1 MKLKH
6 FLGLAV
12 ATVAMG
18 VQPLFGQLVTLPTIL
33 VNSSV
38 TSNTPAGSGFVID
51 VRRQQNVSIEWTQ
64 TLGGAG
70 TSTGGVAFVPSL
82 DGTTLAASPENN
94 GFMMARA
101 AAGTTATTVVTNF
114 NVKGYNYLVL
124 YYITNGNAQA
134 MTNTFRYWVK
144 PSAP

>member
-1 MKLKH
+1 MKLSSLLI
-6 FLGLAV
+6 LGAILV
-12 ATVAMG
+12 GG
-18 VQPLFGQLVTLPTIL
+18 VQQMAAQLVTLPTIL
-33 VNSSV
+33 VNSGV
-38 TSNTPAGSGFVID
+38 TSNTPAGSFVID
-51 VRRQQNVSIEWTQ
+51 VRRQQNVAIEWTQ

-70 TSTGGVAFVPSL
+70 SSTGGVSFVPSV
-82 DGTTLAASPENN
+82 DGSTLAASPENN
-94 GFMMARA
+94 GFCLVRA

-124 YYITNGNAQA
+124 YYITNGNSQA

>member
-1 MKLKH
+1 MKLNS
-6 FLGLAV
+6 LLIAAASAV
-12 ATVAMG
+12 AFIYTASA
-18 VQPLFGQLVTLPTIL
+18 QLVTLPTIL
-33 VNSSV
+33 VGSGV
-38 TSNTPAGSGFVID
+38 TSNTPAGSFVID
-51 VRRQQNVSIEWTQ
+51 CRRQQNVAIEWTQ

-70 TSTGGVAFVPSL
+70 TSLAGVSFVPSI
-82 DGTTLAASPENN
+82 DGTTLAASPDNN
-94 GFMMARA
+94 GFVLARA
-101 AAGTTATTVVTNF
+101 AAGGTATTVVTNF

>member
-6 FLGLAV
+6 LLIAAASAV
-12 ATVAMG
+12 ALNTVSA
-18 VQPLFGQLVTLPTIL
+18 QLVTLPTIL
-33 VNSSV
+33 VGSGV
-38 TSNTPAGSGFVID
+38 TSNTPAGSFVID
-51 VRRQQNVSIEWTQ
+51 VRRQQNVAVEWTQ

-70 TSTGGVAFVPSL
+70 TSLAGVEFVPSL
-82 DGTTLAASPENN
+82 DGTTLAASPDNN
-94 GFMMARA
+94 GFVMARA
-101 AAGTTATTVVTNF
+101 AAGGTATTVVTNF

-124 YYITNGNAQA
+124 RYITNGNSQA

>member
-18 VQPLFGQLVTLPTIL
+18 VQPLFAQLVTLPTIL

-38 TSNTPAGSGFVID
+38 TSNTPAGSFVID
-51 VRRQQNVSIEWTQ
+51 VRRQQNVAIEWTQ
-64 TLGGAG
+64 QLGGAG
-70 TSTGGVAFVPSL
+70 TSNCGVSFVPSL
-82 DGTTLAASPENN
+82 DGTTIAASPENN
-94 GFMMARA
+94 GFMMSRVS
-101 AAGTTATTVVTNF
+101 AGGTATTVVTNW
-114 NVKGYNYLVL
+114 NTKGYNYLVL

-144 PSAP
+144 PNAP